1 MKHISEERV
10 QQRVSQ
16 REEKVSLVIQFKK
29 REQEHLN
36 ELEIIFILCQE
47 RHLVKTQLHHLANV
61 WLIREP

>member
-1 MKHISEERV
+1 MKHFRGESAAEGKPKRRE
-10 QQRVSQ
+10 SQ
-16 REEKVSLVIQFKK
+16 SRYPIKK